1 MNESCFRLDDNV
13 AIVTGA
19 NQGLGKGLA
28 IEFSKVGADVVLVDK
43 YSNNLASVAKE
54 VELNGREAMIK
65 VVDITVEEQVS
76 EMVEEVVAKF
86 GRIDILVN
94 CAGVAHRLAAE
105 ETTLAQWQQT
115 MDVNLQGVF
124 LCGREVGRQMI
135 AQKGGAIVNVTS
147 INCAVARPNLSA
159 YGASK
164 AGVMQLTRCW
174 ALEWAP
180 HNIRVNAVAPSF
192 LKTEMTE
199 KLFSDPDVLQ
209 SLLSALPLNR
219 IGTIKE
225 ITAPIIFLA
234 SRAANYIT
242 GQTLFADGGWTIH

>member
-1 MNESCFRLDDNV
+1 V
-13 AIVTGA
+13 A
-19 NQGLGKGLA
+19 
-28 IEFSKVGADVVLVDK
+28 EFGH
-43 YSNNLASVAKE
+43 
-54 VELNGREAMIK
+54 
-65 VVDITVEEQVS
+65 
-76 EMVEEVVAKF
+76 
-86 GRIDILVN
+86 IDILVN
-94 CAGVAHRLAAE
+94 CAGVAHRIPAE
-105 ETTLAQWQQT
+105 ETTLEVWQQT
-115 MDVNLQGVF
+115 MNVNLQGVF

-135 AQKGGAIVNVTS
+135 RQKSGTIVNITS

-199 KLFSDPDVLQ
+199 NLFNNPDVLK
-209 SLLSALPLNR
+209 SLLDRLPLKR
-219 IGTIKE
+219 IGTIEE
-225 ITAPIIFLA
+225 IAAPVIFLA